1 MREKM
6 PIGEIRRGEPI
17 KVGVEEETRS
27 EAETKR
33 CPQCGANMVLHDTVH
48 YCDVPQTVLY
58 EWWCACGHTEPAE
71 GRATEV
77 DTLMAQWRRANPGR
91 AETSS

>member
-1 MREKM
+1 M
-6 PIGEIRRGEPI
+6 
-17 KVGVEEETRS
+17 S
-27 EAETKR
+27 EVATKR

-77 DTLMAQWRRANPGR
+77 DTLMAQWRTANPGR
-91 AETSS
+91 AEASS